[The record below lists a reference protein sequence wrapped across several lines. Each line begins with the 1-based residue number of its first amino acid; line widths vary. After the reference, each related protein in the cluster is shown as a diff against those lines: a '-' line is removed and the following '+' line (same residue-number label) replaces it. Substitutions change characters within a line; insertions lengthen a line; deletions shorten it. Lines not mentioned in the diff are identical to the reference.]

1 MESMAVTPVRWGFL
15 GAGAIAYSSLA
26 PAVRSADGAVLHAA
40 AARDPARA
48 AGLDPAVTHA
58 SYAELLADDNV
69 EAVYISLHNEAHLPW
84 VTAALAAGRHVLC
97 EKPLGLT
104 VAEVDEMAAA
114 ADRAGRLLVE
124 AVWNRWHPRTREA
137 EQLVGDGALGTVHR
151 VVARFDGGT
160 PATGNYR
167 WDPGL
172 GGGALYDV
180 GCYAIAGALWAFGW
194 QQPTEVLA
202 RADLWPSGADRLTV
216 AELRFADGGSAEVVA
231 GFTGTGEER
240 LEIIGTAGALEL
252 VPPAWSA
259 GPAQPATLRLHT
271 DAGPDEPTWPPTD
284 AYRLMVEE
292 VSRAVRGE
300 PATLVP
306 LRQSRA
312 AAAVLDRIRA
322 SAGLAATAAT

>member
-1 MESMAVTPVRWGFL
+1 MECMAVSPVRWGFL

-26 PAVRSADGAVLHAA
+26 PAVRAADGAVLHAA

-48 AGLDPAVTHA
+48 AGLEPVVAHA
-58 SYAELLADDNV
+58 SYADLLADDDV
-69 EAVYISLHNEAHLPW
+69 EAVYISLHNQMHLQY
-84 VTAALAAGRHVLC
+84 VTAALAAGKHVLC

-104 VAEVDEMAAA
+104 AAEVDDMTAAA
-114 ADRAGRLLVE
+114 SQADRLLVE

-137 EQLVGDGALGTVHR
+137 EQLVADGALGAVHR
-151 VVARFDGGT
+151 AVARFDGGS
-160 PATGNYR
+160 PAAGNYR

-180 GCYAIAGALWAFGW
+180 GCYAIAGAMWAFGW

-231 GFTGTGEER
+231 GFTGTGEQR
-240 LEIIGTAGALEL
+240 LEIIGTRGALEL
-252 VPPAWSA
+252 VPPTWSA
-259 GPAQPATLRLHT
+259 GAEPAKLRLHT
-271 DAGPDEPTWPPTD
+271 DAGPDEPTWPPTNP
-284 AYRLMVEE
+284 YRLMVEE
-292 VSRAVRGE
+292 VSRAIRGE

-312 AAAVLDRIRA
+312 GAAVLDRIRA
-322 SAGLAATAAT
+322 SAGLTAAPA